1 VTLPQIY
8 LAAIIV
14 IALGLIATNR
24 LRADLVALI
33 LLLAVAIPTFD
44 GKPIVSSQEA
54 ISGFSRESVI
64 TIIGL
69 FMMTSAL
76 ERAGVSRLMADHL
89 LRMGAGSE
97 ARLVFLFT
105 TGAAL
110 LSLFMN
116 NVAAGA
122 VLLPTA
128 VNVTRR
134 SQIPP
139 SRLLMPLAFGTLL
152 GGMATY
158 FTTANILVSNTLR
171 ERQLTPLGILDFT
184 PTGGV
189 VAIAGIAFM
198 IAIGRRLLPV
208 RAPAAQYAPNSR
220 TTAELEKVYELEERL
235 WEAQV
240 LPNSPLAGA
249 TLGTS
254 AIGQRLGVTVVGIR
268 RGSHAILNPAPDES
282 LKRDDILL
290 VAGREDRVSQLAAQ
304 GLKIERTSDGRTGI
318 SRMPRHGVSLTEVI
332 VAPHSRVEDQS
343 LKDLNF
349 RQKFG
354 LTAVALWRDGR
365 SYRTDV
371 GDFKL
376 QFGDALLMFG
386 PPDRINILR
395 SEPDFIVLGGMESRV
410 LDRRRAA
417 LAVSITTLVLA
428 IAATGLMSI
437 AAAMILGIVLMALTG
452 CIALDEGYRA
462 VEWRAIFLIAGML
475 PVSIAMRNT
484 QLADLLG
491 QTLVNTLRP
500 LGPLGVI
507 GGLYLFTVLVSQVMS
522 GQVTAL
528 VLAPIAISAALQIN
542 TSPQAA
548 GLAVA
553 IGCST
558 SFLTPIAHPVNVLM
572 MGPGGYTFGDF
583 VKVGWGLTLVCFVAL
598 LIALPLFWKL

>member
-1 VTLPQIY
+1 VTPPQIY

-69 FMMTSAL
+69 FMITSAL
-76 ERAGVSRLMADHL
+76 ERAGVSRLMADYL

-116 NVAAGA
+116 NIAAGA

-139 SRLLMPLAFGTLL
+139 SRLLMPMAFGTLL

-184 PTGGV
+184 PTGGI
-189 VAIAGIAFM
+189 VAIAGIVFM
-198 IAIGRRLLPV
+198 IVIGRRLLPV

-268 RGSHAILNPAPDES
+268 RGNHAILNPAPDES

-318 SRMPRHGVSLTEVI
+318 SKIPRHGVSLAEVI

>member
-1 VTLPQIY
+1 M
-8 LAAIIV
+8 IV
-14 IALGLIATNR
+14 
-24 LRADLVALI
+24 
-33 LLLAVAIPTFD
+33 
-44 GKPIVSSQEA
+44 
-54 ISGFSRESVI
+54 
-64 TIIGL
+64 
-69 FMMTSAL
+69 
-76 ERAGVSRLMADHL
+76 
-89 LRMGAGSE
+89 
-97 ARLVFLFT
+97 
-105 TGAAL
+105 
-110 LSLFMN
+110 
-116 NVAAGA
+116 
-122 VLLPTA
+122 
-128 VNVTRR
+128 
-134 SQIPP
+134 
-139 SRLLMPLAFGTLL
+139 
-152 GGMATY
+152 
-158 FTTANILVSNTLR
+158 
-171 ERQLTPLGILDFT
+171 
-184 PTGGV
+184 
-189 VAIAGIAFM
+189 
-198 IAIGRRLLPV
+198 IGRRLLPV
-208 RAPAAQYAPNSR
+208 RAPAAQYAPTSR
-220 TTAELEKVYELEERL
+220 TTAELEKVYELGERL

-240 LPNSPLAGA
+240 LPNSPLDGA

-268 RGSHAILNPAPDES
+268 RGSHAILNPTPEDI

-318 SRMPRHGVSLTEVI
+318 SRMPRHGVSLAEVI
-332 VAPHSRVEDQS
+332 VAPHSRVEDKS

-349 RQKFG
+349 RQKYG

-417 LAVSITTLVLA
+417 LAVSITILVLT
-428 IAATGLMSI
+428 IAAAGLMSI

-491 QTLVNTLRP
+491 QTVVNTLRP

-507 GGLYLFTVLVSQVMS
+507 GGLYLLTVLVSQVMS

-528 VLAPIAISAALQIN
+528 VLAPIAISAALQMN

-548 GLAVA
+548 GIAVA